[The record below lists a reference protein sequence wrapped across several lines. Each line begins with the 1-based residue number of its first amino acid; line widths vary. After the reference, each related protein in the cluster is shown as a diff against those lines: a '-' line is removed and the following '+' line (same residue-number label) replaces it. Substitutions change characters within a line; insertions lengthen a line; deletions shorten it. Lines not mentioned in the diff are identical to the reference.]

1 MSQLSPEGSEG
12 SEGSGVSVT
21 GSAAGVSARRPGPW
35 LVLIAGVVT
44 TVLALAGVW
53 WLDNNTTDFH
63 IMGWYANYVLPVGAL
78 IVGMAAGSGYGVAS
92 YLTGFRI
99 RRGLLLAVLALQ
111 LAGYAGAQY
120 LEFRSLTREGPLVDE
135 TGEELTFARYYHLRA
150 VNFSW
155 VEHGKQG
162 EPLGTWG
169 YFFLGLG
176 VVGFALGGML
186 APAALMKIPYCE
198 RCSLYMKSR
207 LLAWVPA
214 SVPARRVSKKDSAAQ
229 AAYAGEQESAATGAQ
244 KVLARVSELAARGD
258 ALALKA
264 TLADHP
270 TRGSE
275 ARRIGRLPAR
285 LRVRLVRCRECSH
298 GHIQPAMVSGQ
309 GRGMRVKALDKM
321 PLPPDATRIL
331 AGE

>member
-1 MSQLSPEGSEG
+1 MSQSLSP
-12 SEGSGVSVT
+12 GVSVT
-21 GSAAGVSARRPGPW
+21 GSEAAPARRPGRL
-35 LVLIAGVVT
+35 LVLAAGVVT

-53 WLDNNTTDFH
+53 WLDDNTTDFH

-78 IVGMAAGSGYGVAS
+78 IVGMAAGSGYGIAS

-111 LAGYAGAQY
+111 LCGYAGAQY
-120 LEFRSLTREGPLVDE
+120 LEFRSLTREGPIVDGD
-135 TGEELTFARYYHLRA
+135 GEELTFARYYHLRA

-176 VVGFALGGML
+176 VVGFALGGLL
-186 APAALMKIPYCE
+186 APAALMKMPYCE

-207 LLAWVPA
+207 ALAWVPA
-214 SVPARRVSKKDSAAQ
+214 SVPNRRVSKKDTAGQ
-229 AAYAGEQESAATGAQ
+229 AAYAEEQDRASDGAQ
-244 KVLARVSELAARGD
+244 KVLNRVSELAGRGD
-258 ALALKA
+258 ALAIKA
-264 TLADHP
+264 VLADHP
-270 TRGSE
+270 NRGSE

-285 LRVRLVRCRECSH
+285 LRVRLVRCRQCSE

-309 GRGMRVKALDKM
+309 GRAMRVQALEKL